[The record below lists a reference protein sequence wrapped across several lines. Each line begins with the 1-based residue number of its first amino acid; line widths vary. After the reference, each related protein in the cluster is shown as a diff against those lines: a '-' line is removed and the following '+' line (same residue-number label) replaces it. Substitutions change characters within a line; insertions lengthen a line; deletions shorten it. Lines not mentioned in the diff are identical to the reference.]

1 MSQSTTTACPAS
13 AEAALSEIVGAII
26 SPGIGIARVGDSRDD
41 FFIGPE
47 APGLVPIPPGGYK
60 DRQGCVK
67 RQGAR
72 FRVYGVDAGG
82 QVVCEITAA
91 MAEIEWTVHLANRK
105 AAWYQFE
112 DRYHFCP
119 EPPDVNPDYDPT
131 YQPVRAPGQ
140 YTSLRNQTVTDRS
153 SLVIDPGPRTIKG
166 RSTSGSAYHFGTG
179 AFRGRKVPLGDLRT
193 DESGRLI
200 VLGGFGYSASI
211 APNNPLKTSFNN
223 DNWHDDISDGPVRA
237 TVRFADNRV
246 IEATPA
252 RVVVSPPKYA
262 PAIAPIVS
270 LYDRIGPA
278 SGAPQDLTRRP
289 SFTRDIYPILNS
301 ASEMRWVSV
310 AAHRGH
316 GAGAGG
322 DFINQSTL
330 PTLASN
336 GPEAAGLRQ
345 SVFSRVRNPNLPP
358 DSDAARNQAYLA
370 FMPQLS
376 GDATGATQGDPRTFL
391 SLSVAQY
398 ALLEKWAAGDFDAD
412 WEPGKVTSPEPRPL
426 EEYPVAEQPGALTRA
441 ALEPCVGG
449 GFHPGIE
456 ITYICEHSDLYAA
469 PFRFR
474 DDLEPGGVTK
484 YMALPWQGDFFSCMQ
499 WWWPSQRPEAVVTES
514 QFNLVMGE
522 EVLKSGPMGEPSPAE
537 VVIGPPGPDNTDAAE
552 RADAALADRVPWE
565 RGLSGYCD
573 PDETY
578 AHNPSRQSMMQ
589 MENAMVALWS
599 ELGFVTPAKYAGGRP
614 VYVERSRAA
623 MVGIDARELYF
634 RLQNIDQYP
643 EARTRAKWFVEHYL
657 KRAAELEKDPHFPEA
672 WHSFKYSSEAFSA
685 RLQQIYND
693 LVIEGR
699 RYDPANDPLFK
710 TKSDVVFWLTQMA
723 PFNQN
728 DGAWIRSLT
737 PAGPL
742 SEVDSLMFSVWMDEV
757 GDGVQV
763 QAHSNLYTELLHSLG
778 VSPPN
783 VRSRDYAQDDRFLD
797 SAFVGPALALAAA
810 SQPTTFYPEI
820 LGFSLQIEWTVLGI
834 RPAVDLLT
842 YFGIDP
848 KYYVLHIGIDNA
860 AAGHGIRV
868 RRAIELY
875 LDQQRQM
882 GGEEAVQEQF
892 RRIWNG
898 FVCFGTAGTLGQ
910 DVANYL
916 LNKPTPADQVAAI
929 VTRKQKFGSLNHN
942 NKAIGSEYINDLF
955 ENPTVFMNQLV
966 AAGYICPGQVEA
978 SPFFKLASFDG
989 PMCGVFSDEELE
1001 TFRRWTLWLKDGDSP
1016 PVTDWAGAM
1025 AATIKTLAL
1034 IQQGESAHAANR
1046 LSGKSPIPPYDTVNE
1061 PVAWWFSNIGRPN
1074 GLIAFMRA
1082 LADPANGVITP
1093 SQPDASPF
1101 LTQLLSSQTT
1111 MGQAFNQPAPGQGGL
1126 TFREIALGWIKDGC
1140 PTPLADVGPPR
1151 RVGLFTGHHGSG
1163 PTIAPRVHGMGNIH

>member
-1 MSQSTTTACPAS
+1 MSEPTTTCI
-13 AEAALSEIVGAII
+13 EIVGAII
-26 SPGIGIARVGDSRDD
+26 SPSIGIARVGDSRDE

-47 APGLVPIPPGGYK
+47 APGLTPIPTGGYK
-60 DRQGCVK
+60 DRHGRVK

-72 FRVYGVDAGG
+72 FRVYGVDAAGR
-82 QVVCEITAA
+82 VVCEITAS

-112 DRYHFCP
+112 DRYHFFP

-131 YQPVRAPGQ
+131 YPPIKAPGKHTQ
-140 YTSLRNQTVTDRS
+140 LRNQSVTDRS
-153 SLVIDPGPRTIKG
+153 SLVIDPGQRTIQG
-166 RSTSGSAYHFGTG
+166 RCAHGRAYHFDSGT
-179 AFRGRKVPLGDLRT
+179 FLSHKVPLGELRT

-200 VLGGFGYSASI
+200 VLGGFGHSTSI
-211 APNNPLKTSFNN
+211 VPNNPLKTSFNN

-237 TVRFADNRV
+237 TVRFVDGRI

-252 RVVVSPPKYA
+252 RVVVAPPKYA
-262 PAIAPIVS
+262 PAIAPVVS
-270 LYDRIGPA
+270 LHDRIGPA
-278 SGAPQDLTRRP
+278 SGAPQYLNRRP

-301 ASEMRWVSV
+301 VSEMRWVSV

-316 GAGAGG
+316 GAGVGG
-322 DFINQSTL
+322 DFINKSTL
-330 PTLASN
+330 QILASN
-336 GPEAAGLRQ
+336 GSEAAGLRQ
-345 SVFSRVRNPNLPP
+345 SVFSRVRDPNLPL
-358 DSDAARNQAYLA
+358 DSEMARNQAYLA

-376 GDATGATQGDPRTFL
+376 GDASGATEGDPRTFL
-391 SLSVAQY
+391 RLSVAQY
-398 ALLEKWAAGDFDAD
+398 IRLEKWSAGDFDAD
-412 WEPGKVTSPEPRPL
+412 WEPDWVTSPEPRSL
-426 EEYPVAEQPGALTRA
+426 EEYPIADQPDALTRA

-456 ITYICEHSDLYAA
+456 ITYICEHSALYAA

-474 DDLEPGGVTK
+474 DDLEPGGITK

-522 EVLKSGPMGEPSPAE
+522 EVLKSGPMGEPSQAE
-537 VVIGPPGPDNTDAAE
+537 VVIGPAGPDNTDDAE

-573 PDETY
+573 PDPAY
-578 AHNPSRQSMMQ
+578 ASNPARQSMMQ
-589 MENAMVALWS
+589 MENAMVELWG
-599 ELGFVTPAKYAGGRP
+599 ELGFVTPVKYAGGRP
-614 VYVERSRAA
+614 VYIERSRPA
-623 MVGIDARELYF
+623 MVGIDARELYY

-643 EARTRAKWFVEHYL
+643 ESCGRAKWFVEHYL
-657 KRAAELEKDPHFPEA
+657 KRAAELEKDPNFPEA
-672 WHSFKYSSEAFSA
+672 WHHFKYSPEAFGA

-710 TKSDVVFWLTQMA
+710 SRSDVVYWLTQMA

-728 DGAWIRSLT
+728 DGAWIRTLT
-737 PAGPL
+737 PAGTL
-742 SEVDSLMFSVWMDEV
+742 TDVDSLMFSVWMDEA

-778 VSPPN
+778 VSPPD
-783 VRSRDYAQDDRFLD
+783 VRSRDYAYDERFLD

-834 RPAVDLLT
+834 RPAAELLE
-842 YFGIDP
+842 YFDIDP

-860 AAGHGIRV
+860 AAGHGFRV

-882 GGEEAVQEQF
+882 GGDEAVQEQF

-910 DVANYL
+910 DVADYL
-916 LNKPTPADQVAAI
+916 GNKPSPADQVAAI
-929 VTRKQKFGSLNHN
+929 MTRKQKFGSLNHN
-942 NKAIGSEYINDLF
+942 TKTIGVEYINDLF
-955 ENPTVFMNQLV
+955 ENPATFMSQLV
-966 AAGYICPGQVEA
+966 EAGYIVPGQIES
-978 SPFFKLASFDG
+978 SPFFKLASFNG
-989 PMCGVFSDEELE
+989 PMCGVFTDEELE
-1001 TFRRWTLWLKDGDSP
+1001 TFRRWTLWLKDGDLR
-1016 PVTDWAGAM
+1016 PVIDWAAAM
-1025 AATIKTLAL
+1025 ATAIKTLAP
-1034 IQQGESAHAANR
+1034 IQQGEPAHAANR
-1046 LSGKSPIPPYDTVNE
+1046 LNGKSPIPPFDTVSE
-1061 PVAWWFSNIGRPN
+1061 PVAWWFSNIAQPN
-1074 GLIAFMRA
+1074 GLAAFMHA
-1082 LADPANGVITP
+1082 LSDPVNGVITP
-1093 SQPDASPF
+1093 GQPDASPF
-1101 LTQLLSSQTT
+1101 LTQLLSLQTT
-1111 MGQAFNQPAPGQGGL
+1111 MGKAFDRPAPGQGGL
-1126 TFREIALGWIKDGC
+1126 TLREVALGWVKAGC
-1140 PTPLADVGPPR
+1140 PVPPLDLGPPR
-1151 RVGLFTGHHGSG
+1151 RVGLFTGHHAAG
-1163 PTIAPRVHGMGNIH
+1163 PASAPRVHGMGNVH